1 MDCINCGCY
10 DSDAEGCTLP
20 AVDLIYACPH
30 EIEKE
35 ETMITNVEIKPNGD
49 IYVYYGSN
57 RCRLYLAGQPI
68 PQTVKKFM
76 NSKKFK
82 MTQAGK

>member
-1 MDCINCGCY
+1 
-10 DSDAEGCTLP
+10 
-20 AVDLIYACPH
+20 
-30 EIEKE
+30 
-35 ETMITNVEIKPNGD
+35 MITNVKIHRNGD
-49 IYVYYGSN
+49 IYVYYASN